1 MRTYCLSC
9 KKHSR
14 NSSPQGIKMTNKVI
28 RQASKCDVCVANKSK
43 FLKQKPIGTKDPIG
57 TKAPKSLVLRAEQSA
72 IRKHVVLLFEVQK

>member
-43 FLKQKPIGTKDPIG
+43 FLKQKPIGTK
-57 TKAPKSLVLRAEQSA
+57 APKSLVLRAEQSA